1 VRTAQAAAQRQR
13 QVRRAARSWHRA
25 GWIDAET
32 LARIERRHADDRR
45 RQSPALRTLLGL
57 FGAFALASGFVL
69 LRLLTGIETL
79 SAGSFFLEAIVCVAL
94 AEWQFGRLRIDG
106 FGTET
111 AAALFGYG
119 SFVVASGSLLFDNGF
134 ERFGWLA
141 SAASLAG
148 FAGAWRW
155 GSVTLASAGAI
166 AAFAALARLPGGR
179 LFWIVSALLVLAA
192 GWRVR
197 RDPRPAPAHR
207 LGAGFVFCVAAAAM
221 LVAVHP
227 WTNDAVVERVL
238 FGHANSTRFVL
249 PSSAAWAATLLLAA
263 TLCTLGIRR
272 RDRLAL
278 VAGLAATSVFVVT
291 AAIELRPR
299 PLWLFLTIAGGLLVA
314 ATIAIGRWIDRGSR
328 RERGGWTTDLLA
340 EAGAT
345 APIETI
351 AALATASMASSSISS
366 TPGEENP
373 PVRGDGG
380 EFGGGGASGSY

>member
-1 VRTAQAAAQRQR
+1 VRAAQAAAQRQR
-13 QVRRAARSWHRA
+13 QVRRAARSWQRA
-25 GWIDAET
+25 GWIDAGA
-32 LARIERRHADDRR
+32 LARIEQRHADDRR
-45 RQSPALRTLLGL
+45 RQGPALRTLLGV

-69 LRLLTGIETL
+69 LRLLTGIEFL
-79 SAGSFFLEAIVCVAL
+79 SAGSFFLEAIVCIAL

-119 SFVVASGSLLFDNGF
+119 SFVLASGSLLFDDGV
-134 ERFGWLA
+134 ERFDWLA
-141 SAASLAG
+141 SVASLAG

-166 AAFAALARLPGGR
+166 AAFATLAQLPGGR
-179 LFWIVSALLVLAA
+179 LFWIASAFLALA
-192 GWRVR
+192 VGWRFR
-197 RDPRPAPAHR
+197 RDPRRAPAHR
-207 LGAGFVFCVAAAAM
+207 LGAGFVSCVAGAAM

-227 WTNDAVVERVL
+227 WTNEHAFVDEVL
-238 FGHANSTRFVL
+238 FGHADSTSFVL
-249 PSSAAWAATLLLAA
+249 PSSAAWAATFLLAA
-263 TLCTLGIRR
+263 TLCTLGIRW

-299 PLWLFLTIAGGLLVA
+299 PLWLLLTVAGGFLA
-314 ATIAIGRWIDRGSR
+314 AAAISIGRWLDRGSR

-340 EAGAT
+340 EASAA

-351 AALATASMASSSISS
+351 AALATASVTSSSTAASSSS
-366 TPGEENP
+366 
-373 PVRGDGG
+373 
-380 EFGGGGASGSY
+380 